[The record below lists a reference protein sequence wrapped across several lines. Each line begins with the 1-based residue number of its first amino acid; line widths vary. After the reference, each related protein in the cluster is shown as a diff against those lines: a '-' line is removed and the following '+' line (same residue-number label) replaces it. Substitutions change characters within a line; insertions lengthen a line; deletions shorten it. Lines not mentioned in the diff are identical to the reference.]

1 MQTMMDMDENIEE
14 VPMSEPKQIPK
25 TTSTSYVPI
34 PLLSPRDEEYVAL
47 SIFELGLK
55 YASPKILLSLLAE
68 ENKQLDQ
75 ERIKSHLQKF
85 RSRSNEEFK
94 EHYKKNIS
102 PQFEAYRCKKIINM
116 NTRPT
121 NRLLKL
127 LIVDDSRMIRK
138 IVSKVIG
145 TLGHTCDEA
154 DNGIMGVEMIRR
166 AMESGMNYDV
176 ILMDNRM
183 PSLKGV
189 DATKI
194 IRDELNYKG
203 IILGV
208 TGYDLEEDI
217 KLFLNNGADKV
228 IMKPLTKDKFT
239 ETLHNI
245 EANMK

>member
-1 MQTMMDMDENIEE
+1 MQSMEIDETVEE
-14 VPMSEPKQIPK
+14 LPLPDPKPLPK
-25 TTSTSYVPI
+25 ATSSKYMPV
-34 PLLSPRDEEYVAL
+34 PLLSPKDEEYVAL

-102 PQFEAYRCKKIINM
+102 PQFESYRCKKIIDM
-116 NTRPT
+116 NNRPSS
-121 NRLLKL
+121 RLLRL

-154 DNGIMGVEMIRR
+154 DNGVMGVEMIRR
-166 AMESGMNYDV
+166 AMESGVNYDV

-194 IRDELNYKG
+194 IREELNYKG

-228 IMKPLTKDKFT
+228 VMKPLTKDKFT
-239 ETLHNI
+239 ETIHNI
-245 EANMK
+245 ESNMR

>member
-1 MQTMMDMDENIEE
+1 MQTMEFDENIEE
-14 VPMSEPKQIPK
+14 VPISERIEPPKI
-25 TTSTSYVPI
+25 TSSKFVPV
-34 PLLSPRDEEYVAL
+34 PLLTARDEEYVAL

-102 PQFEAYRCKKIINM
+102 PQFEAYRCKKIIDM

-121 NRLLKL
+121 NRLLRL

-145 TLGHTCDEA
+145 SLGHTCDEA
-154 DNGIMGVEMIRR
+154 DNGIIGVEMIRR
-166 AMESGMNYDV
+166 AMECGMNYDV

-183 PSLKGV
+183 PTLKGV

-194 IRDELNYKG
+194 IREELGYKG

-217 KLFLNNGADKV
+217 KLFLNYGADKV
-228 IMKPLTKDKFT
+228 VMKPLTKDKFT
-239 ETLHNI
+239 ETLQNI
-245 EANMK
+245 ESNMK

>member
-1 MQTMMDMDENIEE
+1 MQTMEFDENIEE
-14 VPMSEPKQIPK
+14 VPISERIEPPKI
-25 TTSTSYVPI
+25 TSSKFVPV
-34 PLLSPRDEEYVAL
+34 PLLTARDEEYVAL

-102 PQFEAYRCKKIINM
+102 PQFEAYRCKKIIDM

-121 NRLLKL
+121 NRLLRL

-145 TLGHTCDEA
+145 SLGHTCDEA
-154 DNGIMGVEMIRR
+154 DNGIIGVEMIRR
-166 AMESGMNYDV
+166 AMECGMNYDV

-183 PSLKGV
+183 PTLKGV

-194 IRDELNYKG
+194 IREELGYKG

-228 IMKPLTKDKFT
+228 VMKPLTKDKFT
-239 ETLHNI
+239 ETLQKI
-245 EANMK
+245 ESNMK